1 MAERAKRS
9 DAGKNKEVAPK
20 HNHVFRDFGGI
31 NTQAK
36 RQALAENEFSWL
48 ENVMPVGHGNL
59 IILGARSASLASVLS
74 GTCYYMKDY
83 NIDNVNYMFM
93 ATDSGHA
100 YQVLLANPY
109 TVTEITTSGA
119 PEFETFGIRI
129 AQWKNER
136 ILIGDPTTG
145 LWDWDGAT
153 LTHDTATDAPSRIT
167 AIETYSGRVWA
178 SYQRTIYFSAPDSYT
193 DFQTASSG
201 GTVVITDQTLHSDIT
216 QLISA
221 NSFLYF
227 TGVDSVNVIG
237 DVSVNSLGDTVFSN
251 TNLSASVGTNYSL
264 TLIPYFRSIWLANKA
279 GVYSLFGS
287 TPQKASDPLDGIFRR
302 IDFSMDLS
310 GGPVMLENILC
321 TAFLVQ
327 YRDPIQGVTRPIIVI
342 FFNKKWFVAS
352 QGSDLDLI
360 AGGEE
365 DGLQNLYGTDG
376 THLYRLFDDQTAFVD
391 ITIQPAYWDMGDMTT
406 TKEVNAF
413 GFEMDVGEVNGTV
426 TLTLDVLNNQPPYSD
441 TQAFDIAVSGFAT
454 WINNSLA
461 TVTWEN
467 NALDVV
473 AWTSPTYLM
482 VMQDTSIDGG
492 TIFGKYIGMTVTS
505 SEVSGSISSLL
516 QRYIWRETW

>member
-1 MAERAKRS
+1 MVERAKRR
-9 DAGKNKEVAPK
+9 DAGKDREVAPP

-36 RQALAENEFSWL
+36 RQALKENEFSWL

-59 IILGARSASLASVLS
+59 VILGARSPSLAVVGS
-74 GTCYYMKDY
+74 GVCYYMKDY

-93 ATDSGHA
+93 ATDTGHA
-100 YQVLLANPY
+100 YQVLLESPY
-109 TVTEITTSGA
+109 TVTEITDTVS
-119 PEFETFGIRI
+119 PELETFGIRI

-145 LWDWDGAT
+145 LWDWDGST
-153 LTHDTATDAPSRIT
+153 LTHDTAMDAPPRIT
-167 AIETYSGRVWA
+167 AIETFSGRVWA
-178 SYQRTIYFSAPDSYT
+178 TFQRTGYFSAPDEYD
-193 DFQTASSG
+193 DFQTSSSG
-201 GTVVITDQTLHSDIT
+201 GTFIVTDQTLHSDIT

-251 TNLSASVGTNYSL
+251 TNLSASVGTEYAL

-302 IDFSMDLS
+302 VDFDEGIS

-321 TAFLVQ
+321 TAFMVMYMDPVQ
-327 YRDPIQGVTRPIIVI
+327 GITRPIIVI

-352 QGSDLDLI
+352 QENDLTLI

-376 THLYRLFDDQTAFVD
+376 THLYRLFDDQSEFVPW
-391 ITIQPAYWDMGDMTT
+391 TIQPAYWDMKDMTQ

-413 GFEMDVGEVNGTV
+413 GFEADIGEVNGTINV
-426 TLTLDVLNNQPPYSD
+426 TLDVLNNQPPYVD
-441 TQAFDIAVSGFAT
+441 TQEFDIAVSGFAT
-454 WINNSLA
+454 WINDALA
-461 TVTWEN
+461 TVTWQN

-473 AWTSPTYLM
+473 AWTADSYIMHL
-482 VMQDTSIDGG
+482 QDTSIDGG
-492 TIFGKYIGMTVTS
+492 TIFGKYIGMTMS
-505 SEVSGSISSLL
+505 SEDVSGSISSML